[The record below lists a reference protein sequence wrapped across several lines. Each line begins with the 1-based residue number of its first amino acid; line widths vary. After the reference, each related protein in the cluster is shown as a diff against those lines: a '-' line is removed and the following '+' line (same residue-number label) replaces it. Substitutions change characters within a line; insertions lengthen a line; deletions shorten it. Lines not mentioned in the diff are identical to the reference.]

1 MGKEKKKKEVVEKKE
16 IDLQEQKTLED
27 DAEIIDL
34 EKIDAE
40 EAQEVFL
47 IVKIAHTLYAF
58 QSASVKEILYN
69 PRIDPLP
76 FMPPYIAG
84 LINRHGEPFVLFNP
98 HVLLEN
104 ENTVKNIVIIIDSE
118 EKFGIQVSGVETFF
132 LGKISELTYDS
143 MFRSSFFSFSIPFN
157 EHEISVINPFSFLE
171 LLNKEI
177 KNT

>member
-1 MGKEKKKKEVVEKKE
+1 
-16 IDLQEQKTLED
+16 
-27 DAEIIDL
+27 
-34 EKIDAE
+34 
-40 EAQEVFL
+40 
-47 IVKIAHTLYAF
+47 
-58 QSASVKEILYN
+58 
-69 PRIDPLP
+69 
-76 FMPPYIAG
+76 
-84 LINRHGEPFVLFNP
+84 
-98 HVLLEN
+98 LEN

-143 MFRSSFFSFSIPFN
+143 MFRSSFFSFSILFN